1 MVLASQLGIGTT
13 IKIAKD
19 LYRVENVVKVD
30 GQKANSFIK
39 CKLRHLLT
47 AESIEKNFKINQ
59 EVDEVVLEDKKLEY
73 LYAEGKGYV
82 FLDLGTLDL
91 VTVEGHIV
99 GKKIHYLKEG
109 TEVKGSG
116 FGSTIFSIELPQFL
130 ELMVASVSTSEGSGK
145 QGGGGSARI
154 AKLET
159 GSKIEVPPFVDVGD
173 IIKID
178 TKTEE
183 YIQRV

>member
-1 MVLASQLGIGTT
+1 MVLASQLGVGMT

-19 LYRVENVVKVD
+19 PYRVESVVKVD

-91 VTVEGHIV
+91 ITVEGPIV

-116 FGSTIFSIELPQFL
+116 FGSVIFSIELPQFL
-130 ELMVASVSTSEGSGK
+130 ELMVSSVSMSEGGSK
-145 QGGGGSARI
+145 QAGPTRV

-159 GSKIEVPPFVDVGD
+159 GSKVEVPPFIDVGD